1 MDSRFIDVRVNG
13 DSMWPTFVDGDVV
26 RFEKI
31 LPDNFRKGQ
40 IVLVEHPFRNDFY
53 LIKRISSV
61 NGDKIFLVG
70 DNPDPNASED
80 SHNFGLVKSSK
91 VLAML
96 IEENS

>member
-13 DSMWPTFVDGDVV
+13 DSMWPTLEDGNIA

-31 LPDNFRKGQ
+31 LSDNLHKGQ
-40 IVLVEHPFRNDFY
+40 IVLVEHPLRNDFY

-61 NGDKIFLVG
+61 HGEKIFLVG

-80 SHNFGLVKSSK
+80 SHNFGFVKSRK
-91 VLAML
+91 VLAVL
-96 IEENS
+96 IGNS

>member
-1 MDSRFIDVRVNG
+1 MDSSFIDVRVNG
-13 DSMWPTFVDGDVV
+13 DSMWPTFVDGDIV
-26 RFEKI
+26 RFQKI
-31 LPDNFRKGQ
+31 LPDNFHKGQ
-40 IVLVEHPFRNDFY
+40 IVLVEHPFRNDFF

-91 VLAML
+91 VLAMM